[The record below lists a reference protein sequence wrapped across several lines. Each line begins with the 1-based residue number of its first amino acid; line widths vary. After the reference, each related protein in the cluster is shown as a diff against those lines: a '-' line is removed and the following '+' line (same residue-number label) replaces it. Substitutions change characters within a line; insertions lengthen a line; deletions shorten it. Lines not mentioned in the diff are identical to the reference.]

1 MKQRRAL
8 LSALFGALLLWP
20 SAAVSDTLQDSGDT
34 AFKARKKFTQIG
46 YSYNTFSR
54 KDGAEL
60 KNNTGISFTS
70 GRSYYLHK
78 PIGGRLRIGLDWVW
92 TDLNYANY
100 KVNYQYEGS
109 DAAALSD
116 TDMDYDDDED
126 YSNITMHSVDI
137 GMQFGPS
144 VTYSINDKFQVHAY
158 GRYAPAYSLFYDGE
172 NIQGG
177 FGNFCVVGA
186 NVSWKFIGVG
196 VEGRFGGSTYKR
208 LDSDEGEDQYEEA
221 IADGVHL
228 LSGEKGK
235 TTYSG
240 FRAYITFR
248 F

>member
-1 MKQRRAL
+1 
-8 LSALFGALLLWP
+8 
-20 SAAVSDTLQDSGDT
+20 
-34 AFKARKKFTQIG
+34 
-46 YSYNTFSR
+46 
-54 KDGAEL
+54 
-60 KNNTGISFTS
+60 
-70 GRSYYLHK
+70 
-78 PIGGRLRIGLDWVW
+78 
-92 TDLNYANY
+92 
-100 KVNYQYEGS
+100 
-109 DAAALSD
+109 
-116 TDMDYDDDED
+116 
-126 YSNITMHSVDI
+126 
-137 GMQFGPS
+137 MQFGPS

-228 LSGEKGK
+228 FSGEKGK